1 MPKFKVTSGDFEVTV
16 EEKTHRKA
24 GDLAIRLHDE
34 SNHPGKLG
42 DMTLIEKLDR
52 RGRSC
57 GELPNFIATQHLL
70 DDNTAGFGND
80 SDQYHRVP
88 DTEEEK

>member
-1 MPKFKVTSGDFEVTV
+1 MPKFKVTSGEFEVVV

-24 GDLAIRLHDE
+24 GDLAIKLHDE

-52 RGRSC
+52 QGRSC
-57 GELPNFIATQHLL
+57 GEFPNFIATQHLL
-70 DDNTAGFGND
+70 DDNTAGFGD
-80 SDQYHRVP
+80 RPDQYHRLT
-88 DTEEEK
+88 DTEEQE